1 MTPPAAP
8 GGGAVPVEVAVLA
21 PFVDAGVFG
30 PYEAHLAAAVVRLE
44 PGVADEAVV
53 ALAAAARATRFG
65 HVCVELAE
73 VARQVVPTWESG
85 ESGVPAEDGVGV
97 EPVALPWPPAEAW
110 ARCLSESG
118 IVSPPGDAPARL
130 RPLVFDGR
138 FLYLQRY
145 WQYELAVA
153 EDLPTRAD
161 RARPEPDPVSPTLA
175 DALSAQV
182 LDALFEPD
190 GPDRVDLQRLAARRA
205 LGSGVSIIAGGPGT
219 GKTHT
224 VARVLAAAHLIAA
237 ADGREL
243 KAALAAPTGK
253 AAVRM
258 EAAVIAEVAAL
269 GDSGLIDPGLA
280 ARITGPG
287 AVTLH
292 RLLGGR
298 PGTRFRHDRGHPL
311 PHDLVIVDETS
322 MVSLPLMA
330 KLLAAVRPDAQ
341 LVLVGDPFQ
350 LASIEAGTVMADL
363 VGPGAD
369 ADPGEDTD
377 PAGEAD
383 PAGQAEP
390 ATGSP
395 LAGRVTLLRRMR
407 RFAEGSGI
415 AALAEAIRAGEADAA
430 LDLLAGGR
438 PDAHWV
444 RDDDAEGLDRV
455 GRSVAAAGVEMASAA
470 IGGDAAAALDAAQRI
485 KVLAATRRGPLGV
498 YDWSDR
504 IAAAV
509 ADALPGMNR
518 SRSWYAGRP
527 VMVTAND
534 PVNGIFN
541 GDVGVVATVS
551 GEPMVAFTGA
561 DGLRYLAPSR
571 LGDVETWWAMTIHKS
586 QGSEFPHAVVS
597 LPRSTSPVLTRQL
610 LYTAVTRAKAE
621 VTLVGSEAA
630 IRAAIGRPVARASG
644 LRARLWPSPVD
655 LHPGT

>member
-8 GGGAVPVEVAVLA
+8 GGSAVPGEVAVLA

-30 PYEAHLAAAVVRLE
+30 PYETHLAAAVVRLE
-44 PGVADEAVV
+44 PGVNDEAVV

-73 VARQVVPTWESG
+73 VARQIVPIGDSG
-85 ESGVPAEDGVGV
+85 EPGEDAVSVEAE
-97 EPVALPWPPAEAW
+97 ALPWPPAEAW

-118 IVSPPGDAPARL
+118 IVSSPGDAPARL

-153 EDLPTRAD
+153 EDLPGRVD

-258 EAAVIAEVAAL
+258 EGAVIAEVTAL
-269 GDSGLIDPGLA
+269 SDSGLITPELA
-280 ARITGPG
+280 ARLTGPG

-292 RLLGGR
+292 RLLGWR
-298 PGTRFRHDRGHPL
+298 PGTHFRHDRGHPL

-330 KLLAAVRPDAQ
+330 KLLDAVRPDAQ

-369 ADPGEDTD
+369 AGPGEDTD
-377 PAGEAD
+377 PAGEA
-383 PAGQAEP
+383 EP
-390 ATGSP
+390 ASGSP
-395 LAGRVTLLRRMR
+395 LAGRVTLLRRMH

-415 AALAEAIRAGEADAA
+415 AALAEAIRAGEADVA
-430 LDLLAGGR
+430 LDLLAGGS

-455 GRSVAAAGVEMASAA
+455 RRSVAVAGVEMASAA
-470 IGGDAAAALDAAQRI
+470 MGGDAAAALDGAHRI

-504 IAAAV
+504 MAAAV
-509 ADALPGMNR
+509 ADALPGVSR
-518 SRSWYAGRP
+518 SRAWYAGRP

-534 PVNGIFN
+534 PVNDVFN
-541 GDVGVVATVS
+541 GDVGVVVATVS
-551 GEPMVAFTGA
+551 GEPMVAFTGV

-597 LPRSTSPVLTRQL
+597 LPRSASPVLTREL
-610 LYTAVTRAKAE
+610 LYTAVTRAKE
-621 VTLVGSEAA
+621 QVTLVGSEAS

-655 LHPGT
+655 SIPSG

>member
-237 ADGREL
+237 AEGREL

-258 EAAVIAEVAAL
+258 EAAVIAEVTAL
-269 GDSGLIDPGLA
+269 TDSGLITPELS
-280 ARITGPG
+280 ARLTGPG

-292 RLLGGR
+292 RLLGWR
-298 PGTRFRHDRGHPL
+298 PGTHFRHDRGHPL

-330 KLLAAVRPDAQ
+330 KLLDAVRPDAQ

-369 ADPGEDTD
+369 AGPGEETEPVGESETD
-377 PAGEAD
+377 G
-383 PAGQAEP
+383 
-390 ATGSP
+390 GSP
-395 LAGRVTLLRRMR
+395 LAGRVTLLRRMH

-415 AALAEAIRAGEADAA
+415 AALAEAIRAGQADFA
-430 LDLLAGGR
+430 LELLSGES
-438 PDAHWV
+438 PDALWV

-455 GRSVAAAGVEMASAA
+455 RQSVAAAGVEMASAA
-470 IGGDAAAALDAAQRI
+470 RDGDAASALDAAQRI
-485 KVLAATRRGPLGV
+485 KVLAATRHGPLGV

-509 ADALPGMNR
+509 ADALPGVSR
-518 SRSWYAGRP
+518 SRAWYAGRP

-534 PVNGIFN
+534 PLNDVFN
-541 GDVGVVATVS
+541 GDVGVVVATLS
-551 GEPMVAFTGA
+551 GEPMVAFTGV
-561 DGLRYLAPSR
+561 DGLRHLAPSR

-597 LPRSTSPVLTRQL
+597 LSRSASPVLTRQL
-610 LYTAVTRAKAE
+610 LYTAVTRAKE
-621 VTLVGSEAA
+621 QVTLVGSEAS
-630 IRAAIGRPVARASG
+630 IRAAIDRPVARASG
-644 LRARLWPSPVD
+644 LRARLWPSPVGE
-655 LHPGT
+655 PSR

>member
-1 MTPPAAP
+1 MTPPATP
-8 GGGAVPVEVAVLA
+8 GGDAVPDGVAVLA

-44 PGVADEAVV
+44 PGVTDEAVV
-53 ALAAAARATRFG
+53 ALAVAARATRFG

-73 VARQVVPTWESG
+73 VAGQVVPPGEDGDSG
-85 ESGVPAEDGVGV
+85 ESE
-97 EPVALPWPPAEAW
+97 ALPWPPAAAW
-110 ARCLSESG
+110 ARRLSESG
-118 IVSPPGDAPARL
+118 IVSSPGDAPVRL

-138 FLYLQRY
+138 FVYLQRY

-153 EDLPTRAD
+153 DDLPGRAGPT
-161 RARPEPDPVSPTLA
+161 RPEPDPVSPTLA

-190 GPDRVDLQRLAARRA
+190 GPDQVDLQRLAARRA

-253 AAVRM
+253 AAVWM
-258 EAAVIAEVAAL
+258 EGAVIAEVTAL
-269 GDSGLIDPGLA
+269 SDSGLIDPELA
-280 ARITGPG
+280 ARLTGPG

-292 RLLGGR
+292 RLLGWR
-298 PGTRFRHDRGHPL
+298 PGTHFRHDRGHPL

-330 KLLAAVRPDAQ
+330 KLLDAVRPDAQ

-369 ADPGEDTD
+369 AGPGEDTD
-377 PAGEAD
+377 PAG
-383 PAGQAEP
+383 GAEP

-395 LAGRVTLLRRMR
+395 LAGRVTLLRRMH

-415 AALAEAIRAGEADAA
+415 AVLAEAIRAGEADAA

-455 GRSVAAAGVEMASAA
+455 GQWVAAAGVEMASAA
-470 IGGDAAAALDAAQRI
+470 MGGDAAGALDAAQRI

-509 ADALPGMNR
+509 ADALPGINR
-518 SRSWYAGRP
+518 SRAWYVGRP

-534 PVNGIFN
+534 PVNGVFN
-541 GDVGVVATVS
+541 GDVGVVVATAS
-551 GEPMVAFTGA
+551 GEPMVAFTGV
-561 DGLRYLAPSR
+561 DGLRCLAPSR

-597 LPRSTSPVLTRQL
+597 LPRSGSPVLTREL
-610 LYTAVTRAKAE
+610 LYTAVTRAKE
-621 VTLVGSEAA
+621 QVTLVGSEAS

-655 LHPGT
+655 IHPST

>member
-1 MTPPAAP
+1 MTPPATP
-8 GGGAVPVEVAVLA
+8 GGDAVPEGVAVLA

-30 PYEAHLAAAVVRLE
+30 HYEAHLAAAVARLE
-44 PGVADEAVV
+44 PGVTDEAVV
-53 ALAAAARATRFG
+53 ALAVAARATRFG

-73 VARQVVPTWESG
+73 VARQVVPLDEDGDSG
-85 ESGVPAEDGVGV
+85 ESG
-97 EPVALPWPPAEAW
+97 ALPWPPAAAW
-110 ARCLSESG
+110 AERLSESG
-118 IVSPPGDAPARL
+118 IVSAPGDVTVRL
-130 RPLVFDGR
+130 RPLVFGGR
-138 FLYLQRY
+138 FVYLQRY
-145 WQYELAVA
+145 WRYELAVA
-153 EDLPTRAD
+153 DDLSD
-161 RARPEPDPVSPTLA
+161 RARPDPGPVSPTLA

-190 GPDRVDLQRLAARRA
+190 GSDQVDLQRLAARRA
-205 LGSGVSIIAGGPGT
+205 LGRGVSIIAGGPGT

-280 ARITGPG
+280 AKLTGPG

-292 RLLGGR
+292 RLLGWR
-298 PGTRFRHDRGHPL
+298 PGTHFRHDRGHPL

-330 KLLAAVRPDAQ
+330 KLLDAVRPDAE

-369 ADPGEDTD
+369 PDPGEDTD
-377 PAGEAD
+377 PAGEA
-383 PAGQAEP
+383 EP
-390 ATGSP
+390 AAGSP
-395 LAGRVTLLRRMR
+395 LAGRVTLLRRMH

-518 SRSWYAGRP
+518 SRAWYAGRP

-597 LPRSTSPVLTRQL
+597 LPRPTSPVLTRQL
-610 LYTAVTRAKAE
+610 LYTAVTRAKE
-621 VTLVGSEAA
+621 QVTLVGSEAS

-655 LHPGT
+655 LDPGT